1 MNPPRSPPTVL
12 IVDDQPMMRTALR
25 TILAADG
32 IVIVGEAGD
41 GNTAIEM
48 VAALHPDVVLMDV
61 RMPGLDGIAAT
72 SAIRARH
79 LDAAVLV
86 LTTFD
91 DDATLFGALRAGAN
105 GYLLKNAAPEEL
117 QAAVRLIAA
126 GDAVLDPGVTARVMH
141 TFVNAPS
148 EPAAAHVDI
157 GRLTER
163 ERDVLSLLAAGRANV
178 EIAVELGIGEA
189 TAKSH
194 VSAVI
199 LKLGVRD
206 RVQAVIRAYETGFA
220 QQPRTVQRHT
230 GM

>member
-1 MNPPRSPPTVL
+1 VL

-25 TILAADG
+25 TILEADG
-32 IVIVGEAGD
+32 VVIVGEAGD
-41 GNTAIEM
+41 GDAAIEM

-61 RMPGLDGIAAT
+61 RMPGRDGIAAT
-72 SAIRARH
+72 SAIRSRH

-117 QAAVRLIAA
+117 QAAVRLIAG
-126 GDAVLDPGVTARVMH
+126 GDAVLDPGVTARVMR
-141 TFVNAPS
+141 TFVSVP
-148 EPAAAHVDI
+148 PQHVAAHVDI

-163 ERDVLSLLAAGRANV
+163 ERDVLSLLAAGRANI

-220 QQPRTVQRHT
+220 QQPRNVQRHT
-230 GM
+230 AP